1 MLTFLAFIFVL
12 SFLIFVHEFGHY
24 IIAKL
29 SGIGVERFSIGMPPR
44 LLGVQIGET
53 EYCISAIP
61 FGGYVKLTG
70 QDDFSYDESEYIGPG
85 DYRGKPTLVK
95 IAVLVA
101 GSIMNILTAVFIF
114 FILFWIKGV
123 PESTNQ
129 IGYITPGTVAE
140 QIGLKSG
147 DEIVALNG
155 KKVEELEQALFS
167 LYTEQKST
175 ITVRDS
181 FGERTVEVNKK
192 LGANEEF
199 GVVPYLK
206 AQVDKVLPE
215 SPADQAGFKSG
226 DVIAAI
232 NGELITGGWYHMSEI
247 VRANPD
253 RDMIFTLERDGEDI
267 QCQVRVGNVVE
278 DLPDR
283 SSKKIGRIGISPLI
297 LNLKVNGFESI
308 IKAVRET
315 GFFAIHTIDFFI
327 KLVTGRMSAKLLGGP
342 VLIAQ
347 MAGESAKTGLAN
359 LLFFTAFISI
369 NLGVLNL
376 LPFPVLDGGHIFILL
391 IETVIRRKLS
401 TRIRM
406 AVQQVGSIILLLF
419 MIYITFN
426 DIMRFDAISRFL
438 GGK

>member
-1 MLTFLAFIFVL
+1 
-12 SFLIFVHEFGHY
+12 
-24 IIAKL
+24 
-29 SGIGVERFSIGMPPR
+29 
-44 LLGVQIGET
+44 
-53 EYCISAIP
+53 
-61 FGGYVKLTG
+61 
-70 QDDFSYDESEYIGPG
+70 
-85 DYRGKPTLVK
+85 
-95 IAVLVA
+95 
-101 GSIMNILTAVFIF
+101 
-114 FILFWIKGV
+114 
-123 PESTNQ
+123 
-129 IGYITPGTVAE
+129 GTVAE

-206 AQVDKVLPE
+206 AQVEKIIPE

-278 DLPDR
+278 DLPDG
-283 SSKKIGRIGISPLI
+283 STKKIGRIGISPLI

-426 DIMRFDAISRFL
+426 DIMRFDTISRFL